1 MFEQITPCHGRSGF
15 CFIFFWIWN
24 FLIVEYWTRY
34 AHMRSYD
41 SLFTYAIRTYHNRS
55 CEFEFRSLRS
65 VLDTTLCGKVCE
77 WLVAEQL
84 FSPGTQISST
94 NKTDHHNIAEI
105 LLRVVL
111 NTITSN
117 PKAKCFD
124 MHLYLSIQML
134 ICSFP

>member
-65 VLDTTLCGKVCE
+65 VLDSTLCGKVCE
-77 WLVAEQL
+77 WLATGWW
-84 FSPGTQISST
+84 FSPGTPVSSN
-94 NKTDHHNIAEI
+94 NKTDRHDITEI
-105 LLRVVL
+105 SLKVAL
-111 NTITSN
+111 NTIN
-117 PKAKCFD
+117 HKPQP
-124 MHLYLSIQML
+124 YY
-134 ICSFP
+134 ICTELTVYVSGILNLVN